1 MSTSPA
7 AFPSG
12 PRSPVPLRVAPG
24 IQFSWGRFTSRVSS
38 IETIFEV
45 GGMKRA
51 TALSVLVLPEAGPP
65 QMISDS
71 PCSAASHR

>member
-24 IQFSWGRFTSRVSS
+24 IQFSWGRLTSRVSS

-45 GGMKRA
+45 GGMKREMA
-51 TALSVLVLPEAGPP
+51 FSVLVFPEAGPP
-65 QMISDS
+65 QMMTDS
-71 PCSAASHR
+71 PCSAANQK